1 MESDVSLQE
10 KNVCLLPLTVLYAHR
25 LARIAFFFSPIAL
38 RILRV
43 SDSQTSLNPD
53 HKYSLGRG
61 GHRIDASRNL
71 WTGSGLKMEST
82 STDVAWGRGSKSQC

>member
-1 MESDVSLQE
+1 MCVY
-10 KNVCLLPLTVLYAHR
+10 VFYAYD
-25 LARIAFFFSPIAL
+25 LARIASFRPIAL

-53 HKYSLGRG
+53 HKFSLGRG

-82 STDVAWGRGSKSQC
+82 STDVAWGRGSKSQCS